1 MKTRNWLMGFM
12 LGATTLLSACG
23 GGGGSG
29 SGNPFPQIISDFAKS
44 LIAMV
49 TGSSCDTA
57 TPADVNGLNLP
68 ETDNAIDAN
77 TLAVNCNS

>member
-1 MKTRNWLMGFM
+1 MKTRNWLMGLV

-29 SGNPFPQIISDFAKS
+29 DVVFPQSIRDFATS
-44 LIAMV
+44 LIALV

-57 TPADVNGLNLP
+57 TPSDVNALNLP
-68 ETDNAIDAN
+68 DNETAIDAN
-77 TLAVNCNS
+77 TVVVNCNS